1 MRRIRY
7 FFLFMVIGSCLPM
20 AAQSQVKGV
29 ALCKVVGV
37 VVDKTTEEPEPMAT
51 ICAEPRGQKG
61 KGVRKVLSDSVGRFE
76 IHLPVHPGGYML
88 SAAVLGRKAVPLK
101 IVLSE
106 EDTLRDVGRL
116 YVVDDVKMLKGVE
129 VVAQKPLVTMDVDK
143 LTYDVAADP
152 DAKTLRLSEMMAKV
166 PLINVD
172 GEGNIEMNGTKKFLI
187 LQNNR
192 KTAITRNP
200 KDLLRSLPA
209 EMVKSIEVITSPGA
223 RYDAEG
229 IGGVIN
235 IVMRSQYEGHLTD
248 LFADVNTQGY
258 NVSASTMTK
267 VGKLAFDGSLSY
279 NRILTPTEKTC
290 MLRDNY
296 GETDHALLK
305 TEGSS
310 KPQGHTEFAMLNA
323 SYEIDSVQMVTF
335 SLTGMGSQRR
345 TMTDEETGMWNWDYS
360 QMDYSYWRHNAMK
373 QSMVNGSI
381 NIDYQR
387 NGRRNRQR
395 MTTLSYQL
403 STNPTHNKDI
413 TQYADIVSGGYASL
427 VDQLLLYD
435 NRTDRQDKTNEH
447 TLQYDFTTP
456 IGRLHL
462 LEVGVKYIRRNN
474 ESRNDLYDHSVQG
487 TDWTHNDNRSNH
499 YKNRNDILGAYLSYT
514 YRGRLL
520 SVMPGLRYEYT
531 YQDIQYLSGPIGA
544 EANYSSHY
552 ANVVPSI
559 KVNMKLAQAHS
570 LRLEYGMRLSRPSIY
585 YLNPYF
591 DNLNPHNIVQG
602 NSNLEAERSNTVGAT
617 YGWFTRKGNLNV
629 TLNYR
634 SLTNGIES
642 YSRII
647 GADGEYFDD
656 GKHYAAPGAVYTTYL
671 NVGEVQR
678 TALDI
683 YYKWNVSKKL
693 WLTLN
698 ATASY
703 MDLKAPSR
711 QLYNH
716 GWCADASLMML
727 WTMPAGFSLYAN
739 VSGCTRDIMLQ
750 GRTDGLVSQTF
761 SLSRAFLRN
770 QRLRISL
777 RATDPFGKWID
788 RDTQT
793 EGNGFESKLHR
804 KYSRQMFGVGIS
816 YRIGDMKYSKTKRA
830 QRSINN
836 GDLKRAPSDQ

>member
-1 MRRIRY
+1 MRRCCF
-7 FFLFMVIGSCLPM
+7 FFLLLVIGCCLPV
-20 AAQSQVKGV
+20 AAQNQGKGV

-37 VVDKTTEEPEPMAT
+37 VADKTTEEPEPMAT
-51 ICAEPRGQKG
+51 VCAEPRGQKG

-76 IHLPVHPGGYML
+76 IHLPVHPGGYTL
-88 SAAVLGRKAVPLK
+88 SAAVLGRKAVPLQ
-101 IVLSE
+101 ITLSE

-279 NRILTPTEKTC
+279 NRILTPTEKTSV
-290 MLRDNY
+290 LRDNY

-345 TMTDEETGMWNWDYS
+345 IQTDEKTGMWNRDYS

-427 VDQLLLYD
+427 VDQLQLYD

-474 ESRNDLYDHSVQG
+474 ESRNDLYDNGVQG

-520 SVMPGLRYEYT
+520 SVMPGLRY
-531 YQDIQYLSGPIGA
+531 
-544 EANYSSHY
+544 
-552 ANVVPSI
+552 
-559 KVNMKLAQAHS
+559 
-570 LRLEYGMRLSRPSIY
+570 
-585 YLNPYF
+585 
-591 DNLNPHNIVQG
+591 
-602 NSNLEAERSNTVGAT
+602 
-617 YGWFTRKGNLNV
+617 
-629 TLNYR
+629 
-634 SLTNGIES
+634 
-642 YSRII
+642 
-647 GADGEYFDD
+647 
-656 GKHYAAPGAVYTTYL
+656 
-671 NVGEVQR
+671 
-678 TALDI
+678 
-683 YYKWNVSKKL
+683 
-693 WLTLN
+693 
-698 ATASY
+698 
-703 MDLKAPSR
+703 
-711 QLYNH
+711 
-716 GWCADASLMML
+716 
-727 WTMPAGFSLYAN
+727 
-739 VSGCTRDIMLQ
+739 
-750 GRTDGLVSQTF
+750 
-761 SLSRAFLRN
+761 
-770 QRLRISL
+770 
-777 RATDPFGKWID
+777 
-788 RDTQT
+788 
-793 EGNGFESKLHR
+793 
-804 KYSRQMFGVGIS
+804 
-816 YRIGDMKYSKTKRA
+816 
-830 QRSINN
+830 
-836 GDLKRAPSDQ
+836 